1 MFQVVLSTQP
11 RFVEWQGV
19 LNTTLEDF
27 LREVEEDVYRDFK
40 LVAMLKKKG
49 NVTYGNSGNDVK
61 WRIQYRQAPLI
72 GIADSDTITFSR
84 QDRHKVAFIDW
95 RGYAAADAVTFKERE
110 MNKGKEAIVDRF
122 AEVAEMLMSDVTEKF
137 SFEPYVN
144 GYATGNSK
152 RFHGMESFLGV
163 NGTSNVAGSPAMQPS
178 ATYAGLSTILGN
190 YGGSWSTNATN
201 GAWPRGVGTA
211 EYDFFSPLILD
222 YTNTTATAS
231 GGWSSS
237 TATWAARCLEALR
250 FGIAFSE
257 KNKSKRGTLDFIDL
271 DREMYRLSLEALHS
285 SERIMVERT
294 GDEGLVS
301 MGFKNVFNYDGVE
314 VSTEFG
320 IPAGVGY
327 GFNCNQVD
335 MMLLTKQM
343 WEARGP
349 DEDNASMSYRF
360 LVYNFGN
367 FRWRPRYFLKFGAYG
382 SSS

>member
-1 MFQVVLSTQP
+1 MLNGKACSIPLSKTSCATS
-11 RFVEWQGV
+11 RKTSSAISSLWRCSRRRA
-19 LNTTLEDF
+19 NIS
-27 LREVEEDVYRDFK
+27 
-40 LVAMLKKKG
+40 
-49 NVTYGNSGNDVK
+49 YGQSGNDVK
-61 WRIQYRQAPLI
+61 WRIRYRQAPLI

-84 QDRHKVAFIDW
+84 QDRHKIAFIDW

-110 MNKGKEAIVDRF
+110 MNKGKEAIVNRF
-122 AEVAEMLMSDVTEKF
+122 EEVAKMLMEDVTEKF
-137 SFEPYVN
+137 GFEPYVN
-144 GYATGNSK
+144 GYATGNGK

-163 NGTSNVAGSPAMQPS
+163 VGATTNVVGSPAMQPS
-178 ATYAGLSTILGN
+178 STYAGLSTVLGQ
-190 YGGSWSTNATN
+190 YGGSWTTSATS
-201 GAWPRGVGTA
+201 GAWPRGTGTA
-211 EYDFFSPLILD
+211 EYDFYSPLILD

-257 KNKSKRGTLDFIDL
+257 KNKSRRGMLDFIDL
-271 DREMYRLSLEALHS
+271 DREMYRLAQRRSACTRPNASWS
-285 SERIMVERT
+285 SGMATKASCRWA
-294 GDEGLVS
+294 S
-301 MGFKNVFNYDGVE
+301 KNVFNYDGVE
-314 VSTEFG
+314 ISTEFG

-327 GFNCNQVD
+327 GFNCNHVD

-349 DEDNASMSYRF
+349 DEDIAPMAYRF